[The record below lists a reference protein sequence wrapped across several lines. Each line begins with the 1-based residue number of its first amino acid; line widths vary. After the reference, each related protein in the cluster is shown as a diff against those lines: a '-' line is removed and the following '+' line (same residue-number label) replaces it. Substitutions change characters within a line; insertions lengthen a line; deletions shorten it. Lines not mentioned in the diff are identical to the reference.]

1 MQWTTVIV
9 RGDIVR
15 HCVVCSLAAVR
26 RHSTTH
32 FVFGLDD
39 VLCPSFLATLTT
51 AVAMLGG
58 DLVES
63 ESESESASSFDW
75 EIAEHNF
82 LALQAELAA
91 EHIQDQGLPLRDLVA
106 ALETVEVNSESESLS
121 ESNGVSQ
128 DGPQEEYGE
137 EQMLE
142 EQLGSRMSE
151 D

>member
-1 MQWTTVIV
+1 
-9 RGDIVR
+9 
-15 HCVVCSLAAVR
+15 
-26 RHSTTH
+26 
-32 FVFGLDD
+32 
-39 VLCPSFLATLTT
+39 
-51 AVAMLGG
+51 MLGG